1 MISVDR
7 YCAVSHP
14 LRYAAQRTRQRIFC
28 YVIIVW
34 ILSLIVSIS
43 PLVIWPAKNIEGK
56 CQVSLSSLNNQSYH
70 TKIDFYLALANNKII

>member
-7 YCAVSHP
+7 YCAVTQP

-34 ILSLIVSIS
+34 ILSLVVSIS

-56 CQVSLSSLNNQSYH
+56 CQVSFSSLNDQSY
-70 TKIDFYLALANNKII
+70 KN